1 MREFYETVA
10 QQDDFVLQNH
20 RYLRSWFRILKR
32 QEVVAELQVKYDF
45 PNDNTVVEKIYIL
58 SGKSTVITRKNPE
71 KPTDFAE
78 LLQIAMRHL

>member
-1 MREFYETVA
+1 VREFYETVA